1 MTLKRTVMPF
11 MFMMGM
17 IGLAGSVSAQEKLS
31 LSIDQA
37 VELALKNNKLYKQA
51 EAELEKS
58 GYQINEAWG
67 YAMPTINATAQYS
80 RTLEPNVFFITQ
92 TDSAGRSNLVKL
104 QIGADNAYSLG
115 LTVNQPLFSKT
126 VGTALQVAEIYENY
140 STEGLRTI
148 RLSTIFSTKKAYYS
162 ALLAKSFYDDS
173 KKIYDLT
180 EANYN
185 NVHEMYKNGMAS
197 EFDELRLSVQL
208 SNTLPRVLQAENNY
222 KVALI
227 NLKNTIGTDESSEIS
242 LTEEFKL
249 QSTTTVLSDK
259 GSSVSVDQNSTIKQ
273 LTIQKELLVKQLEI
287 TEAGYWPSLYAFG
300 NFSRQTQANNFD
312 FGSYTWVNSAS
323 VGLQLSIPIFSGLQ
337 TVWKAEQNKV
347 DVRKLDYQI
356 QYVKDNIKLSA
367 QQASLKLSEAKK
379 RVDAQE
385 KSVGQAE
392 KALSIAEARFKNG
405 VGLQLEILDA
415 QVALS
420 QTLTNRSQAIYDYLI
435 AKAEWEQAIGLE

>member
-1 MTLKRTVMPF
+1 MKYMTRLASVMSIAAVMTVQSLF
-11 MFMMGM
+11 GQQKVN
-17 IGLAGSVSAQEKLS
+17 LSVEQA
-31 LSIDQA
+31 ID
-37 VELALKNNKLYKQA
+37 LALKNNKQYKQA

-67 YAMPTINATAQYS
+67 YAMPTINASAQYT
-80 RTLEPNVFFITQ
+80 RTLKPNVFFITQ
-92 TDSAGRSNLVKL
+92 TDSMGRSNLVQLK
-104 QIGADNAYSLG
+104 IGADNAYNLG
-115 LTVNQPLFSKT
+115 LTINQPLFSKT
-126 VGTALQVAEIYENY
+126 VGTALQVAEIYKDY
-140 STEGLRTI
+140 SNEGLRSAKS
-148 RLSTIFSTKKAYYS
+148 STVFSVKKAYYS
-162 ALLAKSFYDDS
+162 TLLAQSFYNDA
-173 KKIYDLT
+173 KKIYSLT

-185 NVHEMYKNGMAS
+185 NIHEMYKNGMAS

-208 SNTLPRVLQAENNY
+208 ANTQPKVIQAENAY
-222 KVALI
+222 QVALL
-227 NLKNTIGTDESSEIS
+227 NLKNILGLSETDDVNLSDEFKMSQLNDVGNEISIGNSSEH
-242 LTEEFKL
+242 
-249 QSTTTVLSDK
+249 
-259 GSSVSVDQNSTIKQ
+259 NAAIKQ
-273 LTIQKELLVKQLEI
+273 LQVQKQLLEKNVEI
-287 TEAGYWPSLYAFG
+287 TEAGFWPSLYAFG
-300 NFSRQTQANNFD
+300 NFSRQAQANNFN
-312 FGSYTWVNSAS
+312 FGNYNWVNTAS

-337 TVWKAEQNKV
+337 TYWKVEQNKV

-356 QYVKDNIKLSA
+356 DYLKDNIRLSA

-435 AKAEWEQAIGLE
+435 AKAEWEQAVGLE